1 MSLKKSDQMQDF
13 QTAAS
18 VLKHRLPHSAKP
30 HPRILPQRGI
40 SMKKFSDSSSIL
52 MIIAGIILL
61 IWPGGSLRTLAIVG
75 GIFLLLEGISLLAG
89 KGIKE
94 GQNQSLIGSIVLIIL
109 GILLLTRPGESISM
123 IMFIIGLCFVI
134 SAVSY
139 IFNIRNSFGNRNMNL
154 INAVLM
160 LVFGIIIMAHP
171 FSSAA
176 AAVKVVAVFLL
187 IDGVMNL
194 VSSR

>member
-1 MSLKKSDQMQDF
+1 MQGERSLPLRHIGF
-13 QTAAS
+13 
-18 VLKHRLPHSAKP
+18 LLRLPHSAKP
-30 HPRILPQRGI
+30 HPRFLPQRGI
-40 SMKKFSDSSSIL
+40 SMKKYSDSSSIL

-176 AAVKVVAVFLL
+176 VAVKVVAVFLL

>member
-1 MSLKKSDQMQDF
+1 LKVLLMQDF

-18 VLKHRLPHSAKP
+18 VLMHRLPHSAKP

-40 SMKKFSDSSSIL
+40 SMKKYSDSSSIL

>member
-1 MSLKKSDQMQDF
+1 LNGLLMQPV

-18 VLKHRLPHSAKP
+18 VLMHRLPHSAKP

>member
-1 MSLKKSDQMQDF
+1 MKVLLMQDF

-18 VLKHRLPHSAKP
+18 VLMHRLPHSAKP

-40 SMKKFSDSSSIL
+40 SMKKYSDSSSIL

>member
-1 MSLKKSDQMQDF
+1 M
-13 QTAAS
+13 
-18 VLKHRLPHSAKP
+18 
-30 HPRILPQRGI
+30 PQRGI
-40 SMKKFSDSSSIL
+40 SMKKYSDSSSIL

>member
-1 MSLKKSDQMQDF
+1 
-13 QTAAS
+13 
-18 VLKHRLPHSAKP
+18 
-30 HPRILPQRGI
+30 
-40 SMKKFSDSSSIL
+40 MKKFSDSSSIL

-61 IWPGGSLRTLAIVG
+61 IWPGGSLRTLAIVGGIFVG

>member
-1 MSLKKSDQMQDF
+1 
-13 QTAAS
+13 
-18 VLKHRLPHSAKP
+18 
-30 HPRILPQRGI
+30 
-40 SMKKFSDSSSIL
+40 

-154 INAVLM
+154 FNAVLM

-176 AAVKVVAVFLL
+176 ATVKVVAVFLL

-194 VSSR
+194 VSSK